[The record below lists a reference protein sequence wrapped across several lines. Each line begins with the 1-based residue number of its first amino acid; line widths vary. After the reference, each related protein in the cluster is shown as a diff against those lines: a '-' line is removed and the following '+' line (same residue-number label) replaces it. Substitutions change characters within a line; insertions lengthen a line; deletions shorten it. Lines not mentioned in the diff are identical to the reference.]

1 MIRRILDML
10 YLVSGWLAG
19 ISLVAIFALMMFLS
33 IGREIN
39 FNIPSG
45 DDFASWALV
54 AMAFL
59 GLGHTF
65 KRGEMIRVGLLIE
78 RLEGGRRRA
87 AELSAL
93 TIAAAFICYFTYQAG
108 RLAHDSWRFDDMST
122 GVVSVPLWIPQ
133 LGMVIGLGILL
144 IALID
149 EWVIVA
155 RGGRPTYL
163 PKPPQSVEELV
174 ERVAQG
180 GGV

>member
-1 MIRRILDML
+1 MIRRLLDAL

-19 ISLVAIFALMMFLS
+19 VSLVVIFALMMFLS

-54 AMAFL
+54 SMAFL
-59 GLGHTF
+59 GLAHTF

-78 RLEGGRRRA
+78 RLQGGVRRA

-93 TIAAAFICYFTYQAG
+93 TVATAFIGYFTIQAG
-108 RLAHDSWRFDDMST
+108 LLAHDSWRFNDMST

-133 LGMVIGLGILL
+133 LAMVIGLAILL

-149 EWVIVA
+149 EWIIVA
-155 RGGRPTYL
+155 RGGKPTYQPEP
-163 PKPPQSVEELV
+163 PKSVEELI

>member
-1 MIRRILDML
+1 MIRRFLDAL
-10 YLVSGWLAG
+10 YLISGWLSG
-19 ISLVAIFALMMFLS
+19 ISLVAIFLLMMFMS
-33 IGREIN
+33 IGREID

-54 AMAFL
+54 GMAFF
-59 GLGHTF
+59 GLAHTF

-78 RLEGGRRRA
+78 RLHGRSRQV
-87 AELSAL
+87 AELVSL
-93 TIAAAFICYFTYQAG
+93 TVAAAFIGYFTWQTG

-133 LGMVIGLGILL
+133 LAMVIGLGILL
-144 IALID
+144 IALLD
-149 EWVIVA
+149 EFVIVA
-155 RGGRPTYL
+155 RGGRPTYQPEP
-163 PKPPQSVEELV
+163 PKSVEELV

>member
-1 MIRRILDML
+1 MIRRFLDAL
-10 YLVSGWLAG
+10 YLLSGWLSG
-19 ISLVAIFALMMFLS
+19 VSLVAIFMLMMLMS

-45 DDFASWALV
+45 DDFAAWALV
-54 AMAFL
+54 SMAFL
-59 GLGHTF
+59 GLAHTF

-78 RLEGGRRRA
+78 RLQGGRRRI

-93 TIAAAFICYFTYQAG
+93 TIAAGFIGYFTFQAG
-108 RLAHDSWRFDDMST
+108 LLALDSWRFNDMST

-133 LGMVIGLGILL
+133 LAMVIGLGILL

-149 EWVIVA
+149 EWIIVA
-155 RGGRPTYL
+155 RGGRPTYQPEP
-163 PKPPQSVEELV
+163 PKTVEELV